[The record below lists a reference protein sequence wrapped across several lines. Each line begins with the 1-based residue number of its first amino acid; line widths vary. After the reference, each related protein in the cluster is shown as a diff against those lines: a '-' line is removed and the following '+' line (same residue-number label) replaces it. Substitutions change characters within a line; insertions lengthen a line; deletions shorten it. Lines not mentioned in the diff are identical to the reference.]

1 MRIGF
6 LINPI
11 AGMGGHVG
19 LKGTDGVIDQARAL
33 GAQPVASSKAAQAL
47 GLLKQ
52 MREAEEHPVKLEWLT

>member
-6 LINPI
+6 LINLI

-33 GAQPVASSKAAQAL
+33 GEQPVASSKAAQPL
-47 GLLKQ
+47 G
-52 MREAEEHPVKLEWLT
+52 